1 MTRRWISI
9 VTTAALSLA
18 ALTAVSSPSQA
29 APPALEVEVLESG
42 LSIPWDITFLRDG
55 SMLYTQRDRKT
66 VTLRRTNGASTVVL
80 SSPPGMWN
88 SGETGLMGIEADTT
102 DASGLSFFTCHGYR
116 SGTTQDVRVVR
127 WQLNAERT
135 SASFDRTLFGGLP
148 STSGRHAGC
157 ALLKGGSFALYV
169 GTGDAAT
176 GSVPQSRT
184 SGGGKVLRVD
194 TRTGAGWSSNPYI
207 SSSVAMKRRLFTYGH
222 RNVQG
227 LARHSSA
234 RIWSVEHGSYRD
246 DEVNALVSGGNY
258 GWNPVRRRSSDPS
271 YNEGSNSPMTDYAI
285 KGAQRGA
292 AWKSGDPTVAISGAT
307 FLYGDMWGEYEGRLA
322 VTALKDQ
329 SLRII
334 PVISKYD
341 LGSST
346 RPAALDHT
354 YGRLRAAVQGPD
366 GALYITTS
374 NSTSTNP
381 NADRILRVTPG

>member
-1 MTRRWISI
+1 MKARSVAFI
-9 VTTAALSLA
+9 VASALTVLT
-18 ALTAVSSPSQA
+18 LTAVSSPSQA
-29 APPALEVEVLESG
+29 APPSLDVEVLEDG
-42 LSIPWDITFLRDG
+42 LSIPWDLTFLPDG
-55 SMLYTQRDRKT
+55 AMLFTQRDLKT
-66 VTLRRTNGASTVVL
+66 VTLRKTNGDTSVVL
-80 SSPPGMWN
+80 NSPTGMWN

-102 DASGLSFFTCHGYR
+102 DSTGLTFFTCHGYK

-127 WQLNAERT
+127 WRLNAERT
-135 SASFDRTLFGGLP
+135 SATLDRTLFGGLP
-148 STSGRHAGC
+148 STTGRHAGC
-157 ALLKGGSFALYV
+157 ALLKGGSYALYV

-176 GSVPQSRT
+176 GKVPQSRT

-194 TRTGAGWSSNPYI
+194 TRTGAGYSGNPYI

-234 RIWSVEHGSYRD
+234 RVWSVEHGSYRD

-258 GWNPVRRRSSDPS
+258 GWNPVPRKAGDPS

-285 KGAQRGA
+285 SGTQRGA
-292 AWKSGDPTVAISGAT
+292 AWRSGDPTVATSGAT
-307 FLYGDMWGEYEGRLA
+307 FLYGSMWGEYEGRLA

-329 SLRII
+329 SLRVI

-346 RPAALDHT
+346 RPAALNGT

-374 NSTSTNP
+374 NGGGS
-381 NADRILRVTPG
+381 DKILRVTPS